1 MAVDWRGTGMAAT
14 LLAVA
19 LSVSAAEAPQA
30 SSTGDGSDSP
40 AAAAKTPAS
49 SGDAAAAKDAQ
60 NDAAA
65 SNGEE
70 RREQDPD
77 AGPRS
82 SVEERDT
89 ALDQIEAAIR
99 VFKVETE
106 RLGARADGAAG
117 DSRRSSQP
125 AASWHGRVYEYIRND
140 SFDATPHQVVQRGG
154 EGNLLR
160 RNQFGFSMSGPVVLP
175 KLYDGRRSTF
185 FTFSFEGTRERV
197 GRSYLRTLPTVQQRT
212 GDFSDLVNKAGRPVT
227 VYDPASTAANPG
239 FDPERRVSRANLE
252 HNREAF
258 PNNQIPLSRLDP
270 VALEAGRHYPLPN
283 TSVGPFLQNNYWV
296 FPAEVNQP
304 RGFIAKIDHNL
315 FERHKLTVNLAD
327 SRGFQGEPR
336 IYDTV
341 ANPSRPDRDFV
352 DQRLSVRETYA
363 ISPNAIY
370 EMTISGTSEQ
380 VETVGLRGDTDI
392 PAELGLGGVDGVV
405 FPALRFKGYYGM
417 GASTG
422 SYYRNAWNTFSN
434 EHQLTLNKGKHSWGF
449 SFEATHYQLNT
460 FEHEAPSGSLGFGDF
475 LTGLPG
481 VTNTGDGYATFLLG
495 LAGSAQ
501 VSDVV
506 QPSYL
511 RRWQLDTSIRD
522 EIEVAPNLTATVQ
535 LGIDVETP
543 RVEKY
548 DRLSSFDPEAT
559 NPANGLP
566 GAMVFANRDG
576 YGRAFQPTV
585 TTFEPR
591 LSLAWSPT
599 AKRDTVLRGTVMHYY
614 AGIPL
619 RPGSFGTQGFNGRR
633 EPLSLNTQLM
643 PAVTLA
649 EGFPALANP
658 LPDLRGDVAN
668 LTNVDYTANTNRLP
682 RYRYMNVSLERR
694 LPRGLTVRANA
705 RAYRGKNLL
714 IGGHILGLN
723 SIPLEALAFRDQ
735 LNDDIFRRTLRR
747 FPQVREV
754 HTNYLYPGGR
764 YSYDLSDLSIERRTG
779 EGLSFDFSYQ
789 WRRRYDDYSGPGV
802 QNPFDRDS
810 AWSLSR
816 GLRPHRVN
824 FNYMY
829 ELPFGAGKRFL
840 GSNGVMAKLLGD
852 WSLSGFTTW
861 LSGDPLTLEPEFNNT
876 GGVVRY
882 LRVNSVPGVD
892 PHPANPGPNMWFNP
906 AAFAHPGDFETGNVP
921 RTHPTLTNPIYQNH
935 DLAITKRVPLSSEK
949 SIELLFQSFNF
960 INHAN
965 WTDPDTEIGPANAP
979 NANAGKI
986 IGSRGGRVLQL
997 GARYNF

>member
-1 MAVDWRGTGMAAT
+1 MNVRGGSVVAAVLAAALALPAADAPAEKSAQSSADSSAAT
-14 LLAVA
+14 TKTQTAD
-19 LSVSAAEAPQA
+19 A
-30 SSTGDGSDSP
+30 ST
-40 AAAAKTPAS
+40 A
-49 SGDAAAAKDAQ
+49 DAAANTQAET
-60 NDAAA
+60 
-65 SNGEE
+65 NGEE
-70 RREQDPD
+70 RRKPDEDAPARSTIGEQD
-77 AGPRS
+77 
-82 SVEERDT
+82 T
-89 ALDQIEAAIR
+89 AQDQIQEAIQA
-99 VFKVETE
+99 FKIETE
-106 RLGARADGAAG
+106 RLGARADG
-117 DSRRSSQP
+117 DSRKSRRSASQS
-125 AASWHGRVYEYIRND
+125 ASWHGRVYEYIRND
-140 SFDATPHQVVQRGG
+140 SFDATPHEVVQRGG

-160 RNQFGFSMSGPVVLP
+160 RNQFGFSVSGPVVVP
-175 KLYDGRRSTF
+175 KLYNGRRSTF
-185 FTFSFEGTRERV
+185 FTFSYEGTRERV
-197 GRSYLRTLPTVQQRT
+197 GRSYLRTLPTAQQRT
-212 GDFSDLVNKAGRPVT
+212 GDFSDLVNKAGKPVT
-227 VYDPASTAANPG
+227 VYDPASTALNPG
-239 FDPERRVSRANLE
+239 YDPSQNVSRSNLE
-252 HNREAF
+252 YRREPFA
-258 PNNQIPLSRLDP
+258 NNQIPLSRLDP
-270 VALEAGRHYPLPN
+270 VALAAGRHYPLPN
-283 TSVGPFLQNNYWV
+283 TNVGPFLQNNYWV

-304 RGFIAKIDHNL
+304 NGFIAKIDHNL

-336 IYDTV
+336 IYDT
-341 ANPSRPDRDFV
+341 AGNPARPDRDFV

-363 ISPNAIY
+363 ISPNAVY
-370 EMTISGTSEQ
+370 EMTVSGTSEQ
-380 VETVGLRGDTDI
+380 VETVGLRSESNI
-392 PAELGLGGVDGVV
+392 PAELGLRGVDGAV
-405 FPALRFKGYYGM
+405 FPSLRFKGYYGM
-417 GASTG
+417 GASTD

-434 EHQLTLNKGKHSWGF
+434 EHQLTLRKGKHSWLF
-449 SFEATHYQLNT
+449 STEITHYQLNT
-460 FEHEAPSGSLGFGDF
+460 FEHDAPSGALSFGDF

-495 LAGSAQ
+495 MASKAS

-511 RRWQLDTSIRD
+511 RRWQLDNSIRD
-522 EIEVAPNLTATVQ
+522 EIEISPNLTATLQ

-548 DRLSSFDPEAT
+548 DRQSTFDPEAI

-566 GAMVFANRDG
+566 GAMVFANRNG

-585 TTFEPR
+585 TTLEPR

-599 AKRDTVLRGTVMHYY
+599 AKRDTVVRGTFMHYY
-614 AGIPL
+614 GGIPL
-619 RPGSFGTQGFNGRR
+619 RSGSFGTQGFNGRR
-633 EPLSLNTQLM
+633 EPLSLNTQLI

-649 EGFPALANP
+649 DGFPALANP

-668 LTNVDYTANTNRLP
+668 LTNVDYTPNTSRLP
-682 RYRYMNVSLERR
+682 RYRYLNVSLERR
-694 LPRGLTVRANA
+694 LPHGLTVRANG

-723 SIPLEALAFRDQ
+723 AIPLEALSYRDQ
-735 LNDDIFRRTLRR
+735 LNDDVFRRTLRR
-747 FPQVREV
+747 FPQVRDV
-754 HTNYLYPGGR
+754 HTNYQYPGGR
-764 YSYDLSDLSIERRTG
+764 YSYNIGDLSLEKRTG
-779 EGLSFDFSYQ
+779 DGLSFDFTYQ
-789 WRRRYDDYSGPGV
+789 WRRRFDDYSGPGI

-810 AWSLSR
+810 AWSASR
-816 GLRPHRVN
+816 GLRPHRMN

-829 ELPFGAGKRFL
+829 ELPFGSGKPFL
-840 GSNGVMAKLLGD
+840 SSNGVLSKILGD

-861 LSGDPLTLEPEFNNT
+861 MSGDPLSLEPEFNNT

-882 LRVNSVPGVD
+882 LRVQSVPGVD
-892 PHPANPGPNMWFNP
+892 PHPANPGPEMWFNP
-906 AAFAHPGDFETGNVP
+906 AAFAHPGDFEIGNVP
-921 RTHPTLTNPIYQNH
+921 RTHPTLSSPIYQNH